1 MSQNRAEK
9 GAKKNSLPL
18 TVTLE
23 FLLPVMIQLNLKSP
37 DHSALQKQQIVLELQ
52 NLTVKTQI
60 IQMFQAALPVQL
72 KRMGVNPVCQCVR

>member
-1 MSQNRAEK
+1 MSQNRAGK

-23 FLLPVMIQLNLKSP
+23 FLLPVMIQLNLKSL

-72 KRMGVNPVCQCVR
+72 KQMVENRVCQCVR

>member
-9 GAKKNSLPL
+9 GVKKNSLLL

>member
-9 GAKKNSLPL
+9 GVKKNSLLL

-72 KRMGVNPVCQCVR
+72 KRMGANPVCQCVR

>member
-1 MSQNRAEK
+1 MSQNQAEK
-9 GAKKNSLPL
+9 GGRKNLLPL

-23 FLLPVMIQLNLKSP
+23 FLLPVMIQLNLKSL
-37 DHSALQKQQIVLELQ
+37 DHSALQKQQIVLEIQ

-72 KRMGVNPVCQCVR
+72 KRMGVNPVCQCVL

>member
-1 MSQNRAEK
+1 MSQNRAGK

-23 FLLPVMIQLNLKSP
+23 FLLPVMIQLNLKSL

-72 KRMGVNPVCQCVR
+72 KQMGVNPVCQCVL

>member
-1 MSQNRAEK
+1 MSQNRA
-9 GAKKNSLPL
+9 GRGGKKNSLPL

-52 NLTVKTQI
+52 NPTVKTQI

>member
-9 GAKKNSLPL
+9 GDRKNLLPL

-23 FLLPVMIQLNLKSP
+23 FLLPVMIQLNLKSL

-52 NLTVKTQI
+52 NLTVKTQT

-72 KRMGVNPVCQCVR
+72 KQMGVNPVCQCVL

>member
-1 MSQNRAEK
+1 MSQNRAGK